1 MGNSNRRPSA
11 QDPRNRRRSKRKA
24 KKKRGKFILL
34 GIEVLVLA
42 ALVFVLIKVIGI
54 TGKTDHVKFEDDVII
69 NDGAKDAYAQ
79 VAPGSRSGETI
90 QQMYKQ
96 VVLFGVDSREGQ
108 LNKGTRTDT
117 IIIASINKETN
128 EIKLCSVFRD
138 TYLNLSN
145 DEYNKCNSAY
155 AKGGPEQAINMLNMN
170 LDMNIE
176 NYITVGFKG
185 VVKTVDS
192 LGGVPIDV
200 QSNEIS
206 HLNNY
211 QYCMNDELN
220 LGGYTEV
227 TSTGLQTLNGLQAT
241 AYCRIRYTAGD
252 DFRRA
257 ERQRTVLMAILEKAK
272 TASPAELEN
281 IAGKVF
287 SETYTSLDLEE
298 IVSLLKDITSY
309 NVVANDGFPTADL
322 RTTGTMGKKGSCVIP
337 VTLAANVSWLHEF
350 LFDDAGYQVT
360 SSVQEYSD
368 KVAAD
373 AAEYLGN

>member
-79 VAPGSRSGETI
+79 VAPGSRNGETI

-241 AYCRIRYTAGD
+241 AYCRIRYTGD
-252 DFRRA
+252 GDFTRA
-257 ERQRTVLMAILEKAK
+257 RRQRDVVTQMSEKAK
-272 TASPAELEN
+272 QTDVTKLVGIAEDALNYVSTNFTSDEIIDVAKN
-281 IAGKVF
+281 ATK
-287 SETYTSLDLEE
+287 YT
-298 IVSLLKDITSY
+298 
-309 NVVANDGFPTADL
+309 VVGSDGFPFESN
-322 RTTGTMGKKGSCVIP
+322 RTTGTIGSKGSCVIP
-337 VTLAANVSWLHEF
+337 KDLSTNVTMLHKF
-350 LFDDAGYQVT
+350 FFDVDDYDPSDKVK
-360 SSVQEYSD
+360 ECSD

-373 AAEYLGN
+373 TNPYL

>member
-42 ALVFVLIKVIGI
+42 VLVFVLIKVIGV
-54 TGKTDHVKFEDDVII
+54 TEKTDHVKFEDDVII

-79 VAPGSRSGETI
+79 VAPGSKSGETI

-145 DEYNKCNSAY
+145 DDYNKCNSAY

-241 AYCRIRYTAGD
+241 AYCRIRYTGD
-252 DFRRA
+252 GDFTRA
-257 ERQRTVLMAILEKAK
+257 RRQRDVVTQMSEKAK
-272 TASPAELEN
+272 QTDVTKLVGIAEDALNYVSTNFTSDEIIDVAKNAS
-281 IAGKVF
+281 K
-287 SETYTSLDLEE
+287 YT
-298 IVSLLKDITSY
+298 
-309 NVVANDGFPTADL
+309 VVGSDGFPFESN
-322 RTTGTMGKKGSCVIP
+322 RTTGTIGSKGSCVIP
-337 VTLAANVSWLHEF
+337 KDLTTNVTMLHKF
-350 LFDDAGYQVT
+350 FFDVDDYDPSDKVK
-360 SSVQEYSD
+360 ECSD
-368 KVAAD
+368 KVASD
-373 AAEYLGN
+373 TNPYL

>member
-79 VAPGSRSGETI
+79 VAPGSKSGETI

-241 AYCRIRYTAGD
+241 AYCRIRYTGD
-252 DFRRA
+252 GDFTRA
-257 ERQRTVLMAILEKAK
+257 RRQRDVVTQMSEKAK
-272 TASPAELEN
+272 QTDVTKLVGIAEDALNYVSTNFTSDEIIDVAKNAS
-281 IAGKVF
+281 K
-287 SETYTSLDLEE
+287 YT
-298 IVSLLKDITSY
+298 
-309 NVVANDGFPTADL
+309 VVGSDGFPFESN
-322 RTTGTMGKKGSCVIP
+322 RTTGTIGSKGSCVIP
-337 VTLAANVSWLHEF
+337 KDLSTNVTMLHKF
-350 LFDDAGYQVT
+350 FFDVDDYDPSDKVK
-360 SSVQEYSD
+360 ECSD
-368 KVAAD
+368 KVASD
-373 AAEYLGN
+373 TNPYL

>member
-42 ALVFVLIKVIGI
+42 VLVFVLIKVIGV
-54 TGKTDHVKFEDDVII
+54 TEKTDHVKFEDDVII

-79 VAPGSRSGETI
+79 VAPGSKSGETI

-241 AYCRIRYTAGD
+241 AYCRIRYTGD
-252 DFRRA
+252 GDFTRA
-257 ERQRTVLMAILEKAK
+257 RRQRDVVTQMSEKAK
-272 TASPAELEN
+272 QTDVTKLVGIAEDALNYVSTNFTSDEIIDVAKNAS
-281 IAGKVF
+281 K
-287 SETYTSLDLEE
+287 YT
-298 IVSLLKDITSY
+298 
-309 NVVANDGFPTADL
+309 VVGSDGFPFESN
-322 RTTGTMGKKGSCVIP
+322 RTTGTIGSKGSCVIP
-337 VTLAANVSWLHEF
+337 KDLTTNVTMLHKF
-350 LFDDAGYQVT
+350 FFDVDDYDPSDKVK
-360 SSVQEYSD
+360 ECSD
-368 KVAAD
+368 KVASD
-373 AAEYLGN
+373 TNPYL

>member
-42 ALVFVLIKVIGI
+42 VLVFVLIKVIGV
-54 TGKTDHVKFEDDVII
+54 TEKTDHVKFEDDVII

-79 VAPGSRSGETI
+79 VAPGSKSGETI

-145 DEYNKCNSAY
+145 DDYNKCNSAY

-241 AYCRIRYTAGD
+241 AYCRIRYTGD
-252 DFRRA
+252 GDFTRA
-257 ERQRTVLMAILEKAK
+257 RRQRDVVTQMSEKAK
-272 TASPAELEN
+272 QTDVTKPVGIAEDALNYVSTNFTSDEIIDVAKNAS
-281 IAGKVF
+281 K
-287 SETYTSLDLEE
+287 YT
-298 IVSLLKDITSY
+298 
-309 NVVANDGFPTADL
+309 VVGSDGFPFESN
-322 RTTGTMGKKGSCVIP
+322 RTTGTIGSKGSCVIP
-337 VTLAANVSWLHEF
+337 KDLTTNVTMLHKF
-350 LFDDAGYQVT
+350 FFDVDDYDPSDKVK
-360 SSVQEYSD
+360 ECSD

-373 AAEYLGN
+373 TNPYL

>member
-42 ALVFVLIKVIGI
+42 VLVFVLIKVIGV
-54 TGKTDHVKFEDDVII
+54 TEKTDHVKFEDDVII

-79 VAPGSRSGETI
+79 VAPGSKSGETI

-241 AYCRIRYTAGD
+241 AYCRIRYTGD
-252 DFRRA
+252 GDFTRA
-257 ERQRTVLMAILEKAK
+257 RRQRDVVTQMSEKAK
-272 TASPAELEN
+272 QTDVTKLVGIAEDALNYVSTNFTSDEIIDVAKNAS
-281 IAGKVF
+281 K
-287 SETYTSLDLEE
+287 YT
-298 IVSLLKDITSY
+298 
-309 NVVANDGFPTADL
+309 VVGSDGFPFESN
-322 RTTGTMGKKGSCVIP
+322 RTTGTIGSKGSCVIP
-337 VTLAANVSWLHEF
+337 EDLTTNVTMLHKF
-350 LFDDAGYQVT
+350 FFDVDDYDP
-360 SSVQEYSD
+360 SD
-368 KVAAD
+368 KVKECSNKVASD
-373 AAEYLGN
+373 TNPYL

>member
-79 VAPGSRSGETI
+79 VAPGSRNGETI

-241 AYCRIRYTAGD
+241 AYCRIRYTGD
-252 DFRRA
+252 GDFTRA
-257 ERQRTVLMAILEKAK
+257 RRQRDVVTQMSEKAK
-272 TASPAELEN
+272 QTDVTKLVGIAEDALNYVSTNFTSDEIIDVAKNAS
-281 IAGKVF
+281 K
-287 SETYTSLDLEE
+287 YT
-298 IVSLLKDITSY
+298 
-309 NVVANDGFPTADL
+309 VVGSDGFPFESN
-322 RTTGTMGKKGSCVIP
+322 RTTGTIGSKGSCVIP
-337 VTLAANVSWLHEF
+337 KDLTTNVTMLHKF
-350 LFDDAGYQVT
+350 FFDVDDYDPSDKVK
-360 SSVQEYSD
+360 ECSD

-373 AAEYLGN
+373 TNPYL

>member
-79 VAPGSRSGETI
+79 VAPGSRNGETI

-145 DEYNKCNSAY
+145 DDYNKCNSAY

-241 AYCRIRYTAGD
+241 AYCRIRYTGD
-252 DFRRA
+252 GDFTRA
-257 ERQRTVLMAILEKAK
+257 RRQRDVVTQMSEKAK
-272 TASPAELEN
+272 QTDVTKLVGIAEDALNYVSTNFTSDEIIDVAKNAS
-281 IAGKVF
+281 K
-287 SETYTSLDLEE
+287 YT
-298 IVSLLKDITSY
+298 
-309 NVVANDGFPTADL
+309 VVGSDGFPFESN
-322 RTTGTMGKKGSCVIP
+322 RTTGTIGSKGSCVIP
-337 VTLAANVSWLHEF
+337 KDLSTNVTMLHKF
-350 LFDDAGYQVT
+350 FFDVDDYDPSDKVK
-360 SSVQEYSD
+360 ECSD
-368 KVAAD
+368 KVASD
-373 AAEYLGN
+373 TNPYL

>member
-79 VAPGSRSGETI
+79 VAPGSRNGETI

-241 AYCRIRYTAGD
+241 AYCRIRYTGD
-252 DFRRA
+252 GDFTRA
-257 ERQRTVLMAILEKAK
+257 RRQRDVVTQMSEKAK
-272 TASPAELEN
+272 QTDVTKLVGIAEDALNYVSTNFTSDEIIDVAKNAS
-281 IAGKVF
+281 K
-287 SETYTSLDLEE
+287 YT
-298 IVSLLKDITSY
+298 
-309 NVVANDGFPTADL
+309 VVGSDGFPFESN
-322 RTTGTMGKKGSCVIP
+322 RTTGTIGSKGSCVIP
-337 VTLAANVSWLHEF
+337 KDLSTNVTMLHKF
-350 LFDDAGYQVT
+350 FFDVDDYDPSDKVK
-360 SSVQEYSD
+360 ECSD

-373 AAEYLGN
+373 TNPYL

>member
-42 ALVFVLIKVIGI
+42 VLVFVLIKVIGV
-54 TGKTDHVKFEDDVII
+54 TEKTDHVKFEDDVII

-79 VAPGSRSGETI
+79 VAPGSKSGETI

-145 DEYNKCNSAY
+145 DDYNKCNSAY

-241 AYCRIRYTAGD
+241 AYCRIRYTGD
-252 DFRRA
+252 GDFTRA
-257 ERQRTVLMAILEKAK
+257 RRQRDVVTQMSEKAK
-272 TASPAELEN
+272 QTDVTKLVGIAEDALNYVSTNFTSDEIIDVAKNAS
-281 IAGKVF
+281 K
-287 SETYTSLDLEE
+287 YT
-298 IVSLLKDITSY
+298 
-309 NVVANDGFPTADL
+309 VVGSDGFPFESN
-322 RTTGTMGKKGSCVIP
+322 RTTGTIGSKGSCVIP
-337 VTLAANVSWLHEF
+337 KDLTTNVTMLHKF
-350 LFDDAGYQVT
+350 FFDVDDYDP
-360 SSVQEYSD
+360 SD
-368 KVAAD
+368 KVKECSVKVASD
-373 AAEYLGN
+373 TNPYL

>member
-42 ALVFVLIKVIGI
+42 VLVFVLIKVIGV
-54 TGKTDHVKFEDDVII
+54 TEKTDHVKFEDDVII

-79 VAPGSRSGETI
+79 VAPGSKSGETI

-145 DEYNKCNSAY
+145 DDYNKCNSAY

-227 TSTGLQTLNGLQAT
+227 TSSGLQTLNGLQAT
-241 AYCRIRYTAGD
+241 AYCRIRYTGD
-252 DFRRA
+252 GDFTRA
-257 ERQRTVLMAILEKAK
+257 RRQRDVVTQMSEKAK
-272 TASPAELEN
+272 QTDVTKLVGIAEDALNYVSTNFTSDEILDVARNAS
-281 IAGKVF
+281 K
-287 SETYTSLDLEE
+287 YT
-298 IVSLLKDITSY
+298 
-309 NVVANDGFPTADL
+309 VVGSDGFPFETN
-322 RTTGTMGKKGSCVIP
+322 RTTGTIGSKGSCVIP
-337 VTLAANVSWLHEF
+337 KDLTTNVTMLHKF
-350 LFDDAGYQVT
+350 FFDVDDYDP
-360 SSVQEYSD
+360 SD
-368 KVAAD
+368 RVKECSNKVASD
-373 AAEYLGN
+373 TNPYL

>member
-79 VAPGSRSGETI
+79 VAPGSRNGETI

-241 AYCRIRYTAGD
+241 AYCRIRYTGD
-252 DFRRA
+252 GDFTRA
-257 ERQRTVLMAILEKAK
+257 RRQRDVVTQMSEKAK
-272 TASPAELEN
+272 QTDVTKLVGIAEDALNYVSTNFTSDEIIDVAKNAS
-281 IAGKVF
+281 K
-287 SETYTSLDLEE
+287 YT
-298 IVSLLKDITSY
+298 
-309 NVVANDGFPTADL
+309 VVGSDGFPFESN
-322 RTTGTMGKKGSCVIP
+322 RTTGTIGSKGSCVIP
-337 VTLAANVSWLHEF
+337 KDLSTNVTMLHKF
-350 LFDDAGYQVT
+350 FFDVDDYDPSDKVK
-360 SSVQEYSD
+360 ECSD
-368 KVAAD
+368 KVASD
-373 AAEYLGN
+373 TNPYL

>member
-42 ALVFVLIKVIGI
+42 VLVFVLIKVIGV
-54 TGKTDHVKFEDDVII
+54 TEKTDHVKFEDDVII

-79 VAPGSRSGETI
+79 VAPGSKSGETI

-145 DEYNKCNSAY
+145 DDYNKCNSAY

-241 AYCRIRYTAGD
+241 AYCRIRYTGD
-252 DFRRA
+252 GDFTRA
-257 ERQRTVLMAILEKAK
+257 RRQRDVVTQMSEKAK
-272 TASPAELEN
+272 QTDVTKLVGIAEDALNYVSTNFTSDEIIDVAKNAS
-281 IAGKVF
+281 K
-287 SETYTSLDLEE
+287 YT
-298 IVSLLKDITSY
+298 
-309 NVVANDGFPTADL
+309 VVGSDGFPFESN
-322 RTTGTMGKKGSCVIP
+322 RTTGTIGSKGSCVIP
-337 VTLAANVSWLHEF
+337 KDLTTNVTMLHKF
-350 LFDDAGYQVT
+350 FFDVDDYDP
-360 SSVQEYSD
+360 SD
-368 KVAAD
+368 KVKECSNKVASD
-373 AAEYLGN
+373 TNPYL

>member
-42 ALVFVLIKVIGI
+42 ALVFILIKVIGI
-54 TGKTDHVKFEDDVII
+54 TGKTDHVKFEDDVIV

-79 VAPGSRSGETI
+79 VAPGSRNGETI
-90 QQMYKQ
+90 QEMYKQ

-241 AYCRIRYTAGD
+241 AYCRIRYTGD
-252 DFRRA
+252 GDFTRA
-257 ERQRTVLMAILEKAK
+257 RRQRDVVTQMSEKAK
-272 TASPAELEN
+272 QTDVTKLVGIAEDALNYVSTNFTSDEIIDVAKNAS
-281 IAGKVF
+281 K
-287 SETYTSLDLEE
+287 YT
-298 IVSLLKDITSY
+298 
-309 NVVANDGFPTADL
+309 VVGSDGFPFESN
-322 RTTGTMGKKGSCVIP
+322 RTTGTIGSKGSCVIP
-337 VTLAANVSWLHEF
+337 KDLTTNVTMLHKF
-350 LFDDAGYQVT
+350 FFDVDDYDPSDKVK
-360 SSVQEYSD
+360 ECSD

-373 AAEYLGN
+373 TNPYL

>member
-42 ALVFVLIKVIGI
+42 VLVFVLIKVIGV
-54 TGKTDHVKFEDDVII
+54 TEKTDHVKFEDDVII

-145 DEYNKCNSAY
+145 DDYNKCNSAY

-227 TSTGLQTLNGLQAT
+227 TSSGLQTLNGLQAT
-241 AYCRIRYTAGD
+241 AYCRIRYTGD
-252 DFRRA
+252 GDFTRA
-257 ERQRTVLMAILEKAK
+257 RRQRDVVTQMSEKAK
-272 TASPAELEN
+272 QTDVTKLVGIAEDALNYVSTNFTSDEILDVARNAS
-281 IAGKVF
+281 K
-287 SETYTSLDLEE
+287 YT
-298 IVSLLKDITSY
+298 
-309 NVVANDGFPTADL
+309 VVGSDGFPFETN
-322 RTTGTMGKKGSCVIP
+322 RTTGTIGSKGSCVIP
-337 VTLAANVSWLHEF
+337 KDLTTNVTMLHKF
-350 LFDDAGYQVT
+350 FFDVDDYNP
-360 SSVQEYSD
+360 SD
-368 KVAAD
+368 KVKECSNKVASD
-373 AAEYLGN
+373 TNPYL

>member
-42 ALVFVLIKVIGI
+42 VLVFVLIKVIGV
-54 TGKTDHVKFEDDVII
+54 TEKTDHVKFEDDVII

-79 VAPGSRSGETI
+79 VAPGSKSGETI

-145 DEYNKCNSAY
+145 DDYNKCNSAY

-241 AYCRIRYTAGD
+241 AYCRIRYTGD
-252 DFRRA
+252 GDFTRA
-257 ERQRTVLMAILEKAK
+257 RRQRDVVTQMSEKAK
-272 TASPAELEN
+272 QTDVTKLVGIAEDALNYVSTNFTSDEIIDVAKNAS
-281 IAGKVF
+281 K
-287 SETYTSLDLEE
+287 YT
-298 IVSLLKDITSY
+298 
-309 NVVANDGFPTADL
+309 VVGSDGFPFESN
-322 RTTGTMGKKGSCVIP
+322 RTTGTIGSKGSCVIP
-337 VTLAANVSWLHEF
+337 KDLTTNVTMLHKF
-350 LFDDAGYQVT
+350 FFDVDDYDPSDKVK
-360 SSVQEYSD
+360 ECSD

-373 AAEYLGN
+373 TNPYL